1 MNSSELLDVSFAGS
15 TVTVAGHTVKDFM
28 DDANPVDFQD
38 VEVTQVGVNCNGV
51 MIRNARPAAAMCSIS
66 VIPSSRDD
74 AFFHDLL
81 VKYHLQDGKN
91 NANVWETPLTMQIA
105 LGKPNTAKRV
115 YKLSGGTMVGG
126 PTGVS
131 SSAQGKMQGR
141 TYRFAFAK
149 IQ

>member
-1 MNSSELLDVSFAGS
+1 MNSSQLLDVSFAGS
-15 TVTVAGHTVKDFM
+15 TVTVAGRTIHDFM

-38 VEVTQVGVNCNGV
+38 LEVTNVGVNCNGV
-51 MIRNARPAAAMCSIS
+51 MIRSARPAAAMCSIT
-66 VIPSSRDD
+66 VIPASADD

-91 NANVWETPLTMQIA
+91 NSTQWETPLTAIIV
-105 LGKPNTAKRV
+105 LGKPNVSKKTF
-115 YKLSGGTMVGG
+115 KLSGGTMVGG

-131 SSAQGKMQGR
+131 SNGQGKMQGR

-149 IQ
+149 VE